1 MRILT
6 AHDLTPS
13 SDVAL
18 RRAAGLA
25 AQGGAEL
32 RVVHALSPGAPE
44 SAADAARD
52 RLEAALEEVAGG
64 QTRGETGLS
73 IRICRADAADIIL
86 SQAAAYEADLIV
98 LGGHGS
104 PRLRDAM
111 FGTTAGHV
119 ARRAAP
125 PVLIVQN
132 DPGRPYRKIMI
143 AVDDESAEQVLDL
156 ALGFASPEEIHVV
169 HAFGNALQAVIGAVD
184 PIEDVRTEQD
194 VLVARLRRKL
204 EATGRKAPRID
215 TIVEEGDEMDVIMRA
230 WNKIEPDL
238 VVMGTHGRTGMAHF
252 LHGSLAESLLLGCP
266 SDMLIIRTGS
276 ERQGS

>member
-1 MRILT
+1 MRILM
-6 AHDLTPS
+6 AHDLTPR
-13 SDVAL
+13 SDGAL
-18 RRAAGLA
+18 RRAAAIA
-25 AQGGAEL
+25 ADDGAEL
-32 RVVHALSPGAPE
+32 RIIHSIPASAPE
-44 SAADAARD
+44 EAAEAARN
-52 RLEAALEEVAGG
+52 RLEAALAGATGG
-64 QTRGETGLS
+64 QACGESGLS
-73 IRICRADAADIIL
+73 IRVCRADAADIIL

-98 LGGHGS
+98 LGGHGA

-132 DPGRPYRKIMI
+132 DPGRPYRKMMI

-156 ALGFASPEEIHVV
+156 ALSFASPDEIHIV
-169 HAFGNALQAVIGAVD
+169 HAFGTALQAVIGAVD

-194 VLVARLRRKL
+194 VLVTRLRRKL
-204 EATGRKAPRID
+204 EATGRKAPRIE

-230 WNKIEPDL
+230 WNRIEPDL
-238 VVMGTHGRTGMAHF
+238 VVMGTHGRTGIAHF
-252 LHGSLAESLLLGCP
+252 LHDSLAETALLGCP
-266 SDMLIIRTGS
+266 SDMLIIRTGA